1 MSFMIVAFYNYCH
14 KNETM
19 VKLFSIATWQ
29 NDYVDGQ
36 EKSSI

>member
-1 MSFMIVAFYNYCH
+1 MSYLIVVFYNYCH
-14 KNETM
+14 KNETI
-19 VKLFSIATWQ
+19 VKSFSIVTLQ